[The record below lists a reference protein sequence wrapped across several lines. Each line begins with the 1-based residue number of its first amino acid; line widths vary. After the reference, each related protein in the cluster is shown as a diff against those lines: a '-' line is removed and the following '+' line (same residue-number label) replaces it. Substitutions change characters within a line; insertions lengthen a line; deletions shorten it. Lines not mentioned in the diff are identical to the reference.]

1 MSYDIR
7 FPLTVPE
14 GKLFVLGDNRND
26 SIDSRSTDIGLI
38 NENKVLGKVIFRFY
52 PFNKIGIIKN

>member
-1 MSYDIR
+1 MK

-38 NENKVLGKVIFRFY
+38 NENKVLGQGDFQVL
-52 PFNKIGIIKN
+52 PV